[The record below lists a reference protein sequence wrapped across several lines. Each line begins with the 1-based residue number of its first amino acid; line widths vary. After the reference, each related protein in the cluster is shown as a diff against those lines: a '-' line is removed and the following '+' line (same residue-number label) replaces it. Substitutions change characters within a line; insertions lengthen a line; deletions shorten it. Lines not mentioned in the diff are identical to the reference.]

1 MILINGYPRR
11 YTSLVNSELMKA
23 MNETTQS
30 ALLYAKFRS
39 NSAPLKNVVREIE
52 QRSHDHEEYASL
64 LNECY
69 QSYFGIRIRLITPI
83 IMTRM
88 AEISGNKDIVP
99 YVFSLYIVLIQCR
112 SAFSFLRSVCVDE
125 YELFFQF
132 FPTGEKEL

>member
-1 MILINGYPRR
+1 MTLINAYPQR
-11 YTSLVNSELMKA
+11 YISLVNSELMKA

-83 IMTRM
+83 VMTRM
-88 AEISGNKDIVP
+88 AEISGSKDIVP
-99 YVFSLYIVLIQCR
+99 YVIFPLYRFNSVSFGILVSSRCMCR
-112 SAFSFLRSVCVDE
+112 
-125 YELFFQF
+125 
-132 FPTGEKEL
+132 

>member
-1 MILINGYPRR
+1 
-11 YTSLVNSELMKA
+11 

-39 NSAPLKNVVREIE
+39 NSALLKNIVREIE

-83 IMTRM
+83 IMTRT
-88 AEISGNKDIVP
+88 AEISGNKDIVA
-99 YVFSLYIVLIQCR
+99 YVLPILCSPDLV
-112 SAFSFLRSVCVDE
+112 SFCIFVPSKRVRR
-125 YELFFQF
+125 
-132 FPTGEKEL
+132 

>member
-1 MILINGYPRR
+1 MQ
-11 YTSLVNSELMKA
+11 A

-39 NSAPLKNVVREIE
+39 NAAPLKTVIGEIE
-52 QRSHDHEEYASL
+52 QRSYHHDEYASL

-69 QSYFGIRIRLITPI
+69 QAYFVIRLRLVGPI

-99 YVFSLYIVLIQCR
+99 YVNP
-112 SAFSFLRSVCVDE
+112 
-125 YELFFQF
+125 FQ
-132 FPTGEKEL
+132 

>member
-1 MILINGYPRR
+1 
-11 YTSLVNSELMKA
+11 

-52 QRSHDHEEYASL
+52 KRGHDHEEYASL

-88 AEISGNKDIVP
+88 AELSGTKNIVT
-99 YVFSLYIVLIQCR
+99 YVSPILTLLKSVSLRILLPPKRVR
-112 SAFSFLRSVCVDE
+112 R
-125 YELFFQF
+125 
-132 FPTGEKEL
+132 